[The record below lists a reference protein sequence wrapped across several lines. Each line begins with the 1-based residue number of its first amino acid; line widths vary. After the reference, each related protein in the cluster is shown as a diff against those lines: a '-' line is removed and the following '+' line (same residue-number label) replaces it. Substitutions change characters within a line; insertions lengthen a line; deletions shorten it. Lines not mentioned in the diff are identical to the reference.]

1 MHGSAPWWSRNHF
14 KVAKIMAEK
23 LYIVSTPIGN
33 LGDITLRAIATLK
46 SVNLIVCEDTR
57 VTSILLNHLNIKK
70 EMYSLNAASEK
81 FKTQKVIDR
90 IKSGESCALVTDAGT
105 PGISDPGTRLV
116 NQAVKENIEVV
127 SIPGAT
133 ALIAALSLSGFPT
146 DSFVFE
152 GFLPNK
158 KGRQKNLKELTVE
171 ERTIVLYESTYR
183 IQKLID
189 ELAELMPERQI
200 VICREITKK
209 FEEVIRGT
217 CQSIQSHL
225 DEHTLKGEF
234 VVVIA
239 PKDWR

>member
-1 MHGSAPWWSRNHF
+1 
-14 KVAKIMAEK
+14 
-23 LYIVSTPIGN
+23 
-33 LGDITLRAIATLK
+33 LR
-46 SVNLIVCEDTR
+46 SVNFIVCEDTR
-57 VTSILLNHLNIKK
+57 VTSVLLNHLNIKK
-70 EMYSLNAASEK
+70 ELYSLNAASEK

-158 KGRQKNLKELTVE
+158 KGRQKNLKQLADE

-183 IQKLID
+183 IVKLID
-189 ELAELMPERQI
+189 ELALLMPERSI

-217 CQSIQSHL
+217 ARSIQTEL
-225 DEHTLKGEF
+225 NEHTLKGEF

-239 PKDWR
+239 PKDWREVRLIV

>member
-1 MHGSAPWWSRNHF
+1 LHGSAPQWSRNHF
-14 KVAKIMAEK
+14 KENKILSEK

-33 LGDITLRAIATLK
+33 LGDITFRAVEVLK
-46 SVNLIVCEDTR
+46 SVNFIVCEDTR
-57 VTSILLNHLNIKK
+57 VTSILLNHLNVKK
-70 EMYSLNAASEK
+70 ELYSLNAASEK
-81 FKTQKVIDR
+81 FKSQKVIDR

-105 PGISDPGTRLV
+105 PGISDPGTRLI
-116 NQAVKENIEVV
+116 NLAINENIDVV

-158 KGRQKNLKELTVE
+158 KGRQKNLKELADE
-171 ERTIVLYESTYR
+171 DRTIVLYESTYR

-189 ELAELMPERQI
+189 ELAEIMPERQI
-200 VICREITKK
+200 VICREMTKK

-217 CQSIQSHL
+217 AKSIQI
-225 DEHTLKGEF
+225 DINEHILKGEF
-234 VVVIA
+234 AVVIA
-239 PKDWR
+239 PRDWK

>member
-1 MHGSAPWWSRNHF
+1 LTG
-14 KVAKIMAEK
+14 K

-33 LGDITLRAIATLK
+33 LGDITLRAIENLK
-46 SVNLIVCEDTR
+46 SVDFIVCEDTR

-70 EMYSLNAASEK
+70 ELYSLNAASEK
-81 FKTQKVIDR
+81 FRASKVVER
-90 IKSGESCALVTDAGT
+90 ISTGNSCALVTDAGT
-105 PGISDPGTRLV
+105 PGISDPGTRLI
-116 NQAVKENIEVV
+116 NLAIKNNIEVT

-133 ALIAALSLSGFPT
+133 ALIAALSLSGFPS

-158 KGRQKNLKELTVE
+158 KGRQKNLKQLVEE

-183 IQKLID
+183 IVKLID
-189 ELAELMPERQI
+189 ELTELMPDRQL
-200 VICREITKK
+200 VICRELTKK

-217 CQSIQSHL
+217 AKSIQA
-225 DEHTLKGEF
+225 DIKEHILKGEF

-239 PKDWR
+239 PKDWKT